1 MAYLV
6 SSTASNVALGVN
18 FQLMK
23 GLLSAARK
31 KLPFYNGTLAGTLEK
46 NGSTA
51 AVKWERIDNLAVA
64 TDTLGELTGATTFP
78 TRSTVLPTIST
89 VTATILKKGNAISLS
104 EEIDL
109 LQMNMRAAKFLDTL
123 GANAG
128 ESLNVLMETIYS
140 GATQVRYANGA
151 VGGGTADT
159 NVTSAI
165 TLNDIKYM
173 VNQLNRNSAMKF
185 TSDAYGSTNIGT
197 SPVRSSFY
205 GIAHVDVEE
214 DIRGLGAGVFI
225 PVETYG
231 GYTETLPFEF
241 GAAGGVRWCST
252 EIIPVSTSA
261 GTTTATGLRG
271 ASSVLNDVYSTY
283 IYGKEAVGS
292 VGLGNTHATNTYEMY
307 NPKNPPAVEVIYHK
321 PGSSGAADPYNE
333 VGSLAWK
340 SWWIGEILNGN
351 WIGKIRSGASKL

>member
-6 SSTASNVALGVN
+6 SSTASNVALAVN

-64 TDTLGELTGATTFP
+64 TTTLSELTGAQTFP
-78 TRSTVLPTIST
+78 ARSTVLPTIST
-89 VTATILKKGNAISLS
+89 VSATILKKGNAIALS

-109 LQMNMRAAKFLDTL
+109 LQMNTRAAKFLDTL

-128 ESLNVLMETIYS
+128 ESLNALMETIYN
-140 GATQVRYANGA
+140 GATLVRYANGA

-165 TLNDIKYM
+165 TTGDIKYAT
-173 VNQLNRNSAMKF
+173 NKLNLNSAMKF
-185 TSDAYGSTNIGT
+185 TTDAYGSTNIGT
-197 SPVRSSFY
+197 SPVRASYY
-205 GIAHVDVEE
+205 GICHVDVEE
-214 DIRGLGAGVFI
+214 DIRALTGFI
-225 PVETYG
+225 PVEQYG
-231 GYTETLPFEF
+231 GYTETMPFEF
-241 GAAGGVRWCST
+241 GAYGGVRFCST
-252 EIIPVSTSA
+252 EIIPISTSA

-271 ASSVLNDVYSTY
+271 ASAILNDVYSTY

-292 VGLGNTHATNTYEMY
+292 VGLGNTHATDAYQMY

-321 PGSSGAADPYNE
+321 PGSSGALDPYNE

-340 SWWIGEILNGN
+340 SFWTGAVLNAN
-351 WIGKIRSGASKL
+351 WIVKIRSGSSKL

>member
-51 AVKWERIDNLAVA
+51 SVKWERIDNLAAA
-64 TDTLGELTGATTFP
+64 TATLGELTGATTFP

-89 VTATILKKGNAISLS
+89 VTATILKKGNAIALS

-109 LQMNMRAAKFLDTL
+109 MQMNMRAAKFLDTL

-128 ESLNVLMETIYS
+128 ESLNVLMESIYS

-165 TLNDIKYM
+165 TLTDIKYM

-185 TSDAYGSTNIGT
+185 TSDAYGSQNIGT

-205 GIAHVDVEE
+205 GISHVDVEE
-214 DIRGLGAGVFI
+214 DIRGLTGFI
-225 PVETYG
+225 PVEQYG
-231 GYTETLPFEF
+231 GYTQTMPFEY
-241 GAAGGVRWCST
+241 GAVGGVRWCST

-271 ASSVLNDVYSTY
+271 ASSILNDVYSTY

-292 VGLGNTHATNTYEMY
+292 VGLGNTHATTSAEMY
-307 NPKNPPAVEVIYHK
+307 NPKNPPAVEVIYHR
-321 PGSSGAADPYNE
+321 PGSAGAADPYNE

-340 SWWIGEILNGN
+340 SWWIGQILNGN

>member
-1 MAYLV
+1 MTYLV
-6 SSTASNVALGVN
+6 SSTASNVALAVN
-18 FQLMK
+18 YQLMK

-64 TDTLGELTGATTFP
+64 TTTLGELTGAQTFP
-78 TRSTVLPTIST
+78 ARSTVLPTIST
-89 VTATILKKGNAISLS
+89 VSATILKKGNAIALS

-109 LQMNMRAAKFLDTL
+109 MQLNLRAAKFLDTL

-128 ESLNVLMETIYS
+128 ESLNALMETIYAS
-140 GATQVRYANGA
+140 ATLVRYANGA

-159 NVTSAI
+159 NVTAALGI
-165 TLNDIKYM
+165 NDIKYA
-173 VNQLNRNSAMKF
+173 VNQLNRNSAMRF
-185 TSDAYGSTNIGT
+185 TADANGSTNIGT
-197 SPVRSSFY
+197 SPVRASYY
-205 GIAHVDVEE
+205 GITHVDVEE
-214 DIRGLGAGVFI
+214 DVRAITGFI
-225 PVETYG
+225 PVEQYG
-231 GYTETLPFEF
+231 GYTETMPFEY
-241 GAAGGVRWCST
+241 GAVGGVRFCST
-252 EIIPVSTSA
+252 EIIPVSTGA

-271 ASSVLNDVYSTY
+271 ATAILNDVYSTY

-292 VGLGNTHATNTYEMY
+292 VGLGNTHATTAYEMY

-321 PGSSGAADPYNE
+321 PGSSGALDPYNE

-340 SWWIGEILNGN
+340 SWWTGALLNAN
-351 WIGKIRSGASKL
+351 WCVKVRSGASKL

>member
-1 MAYLV
+1 MPYLV

-23 GLLSAARK
+23 GVLSAARK

-64 TDTLGELTGATTFP
+64 TSTLAELTGTAGFP
-78 TRSTVLPTIST
+78 TRNTVLPTIAT
-89 VTATILKKGNAISLS
+89 VTATILKKGNAIALS

-109 LQMNMRAAKFLDTL
+109 LQMNTRAAKFLDTL

-140 GATQVRYANGA
+140 GATQIRYSNGA

-159 NVTSAI
+159 NVTAAI
-165 TLNDIKYM
+165 SVGDIKWA

-185 TSDAYGSTNIGT
+185 TSDANGSTNIGT

-205 GIAHVDVEE
+205 GIAGSDVEE
-214 DIRGLGAGVFI
+214 DIRSLTGFVS
-225 PVETYG
+225 VETYG
-231 GYTETLPFEF
+231 GYTSTMPFEF
-241 GAAGGVRWCST
+241 GHVGGVRWSST
-252 EIIPVSTSA
+252 EIIPVSTGA

-271 ASSVLNDVYSTY
+271 ATNILTDVYSSY

-292 VGLGNTHATNTYEMY
+292 VGLGNTHATTSAEMF
-307 NPKNPPAVEVIYHK
+307 NPKNPPAVEIIQHK
-321 PGSSGAADPYNE
+321 PGSAGAADPYNE

-340 SWWIGEILNGN
+340 SWWIGAILNGN
-351 WIGKIRSGASKL
+351 WIAKIRSGSSKL